1 MITPINYVEAIL
13 LHVMD
18 SSARADVRELTYE
31 MIVLCLTGKD
41 AFFLPS
47 YDNNFS
53 CLDVRCIDLSDVSLG
68 MGCLL
73 MAGELLKCREVTP
86 NQVFIY
92 EQDKNT
98 LFEVYYFT

>member
-18 SSARADVRELTYE
+18 PSARADVRELTYE

-41 AFFLPS
+41 TLFLPS

-53 CLDVRCIDLSDVSLG
+53 YLDVRCIDLSDISLG

-73 MAGELLKCREVTP
+73 MASELLKCCEIVP
-86 NQVFIY
+86 NQVFTY
-92 EQDKNT
+92 AQDKNT